1 MCTKKNMKCLSC
13 SCHNLVFLTLLLLC
27 CHQSG
32 VLAIQKW
39 TEQPRYQEVNPHGSV
54 VMSCI
59 IANKKGECRWER
71 DGDPVGMYPTKY
83 EWSGNPEDGD
93 CSIKIL
99 DASLEF
105 DDGVWQ
111 CQVTPTNFLQKD
123 SLISEG
129 AQLVVRGKGKN
140 VKIYIFLSVKDW
152 KVI

>member
-1 MCTKKNMKCLSC
+1 MYTKNKNMKCLTTCTS
-13 SCHNLVFLTLLLLC
+13 SRYNIVFLTLLLSCWLD
-27 CHQSG
+27 QSG

-129 AQLVVRGKGKN
+129 AQLVVRGKTTL
-140 VKIYIFLSVKDW
+140 FLS
-152 KVI
+152 